1 MSFTNSF
8 EFLRGI
14 AKDVNA
20 DVGKKI
26 DRYQGNIQDLLQ
38 GNLEDL
44 NINDGGFLAEWTFAT
59 FQNSLDTDFRYTIDF
74 ETTGVDYAKYVHFSK
89 GTNKIYPNRRYLEY
103 ARDQTRQ
110 LIFTGQ
116 YQRKFAQGSPNKR
129 FR

>member
-1 MSFTNSF
+1 MAFTNSF

-14 AKDVNA
+14 VKDLNT

-44 NINDGGFLAEWTFAT
+44 NINDSGYLARNTFAS
-59 FQNSLDTDFRYTIDF
+59 FNNSLDNDFRYTIDF
-74 ETTGVDYAKYVHFSK
+74 ETSGVDYAKYVHFSK

-103 ARDQTRQ
+103 SRDQARQ

-116 YQRKFAQGSPNKR
+116 YQRKYAEGSPNKKYR
-129 FR
+129 